1 MPAFRDI
8 HWQGWEAPAHHCS
21 GPRGIPCH
29 QLQAVTNH
37 MKSNL
42 NLQAG
47 TCIRPSHNQRNQG
60 TYLSRSQ
67 IQPGQSL
74 CSKPLAT
81 SDPEQDADIPLELAS
96 PSPSREWEVIHQER
110 ALYKAGSEKPHPLL
124 VVSFLKRPVSFIS
137 DVKSLLRGGVFMMLM
152 TSRQLM
158 GCGQVSG
165 TTHCPKT

>member
-1 MPAFRDI
+1 
-8 HWQGWEAPAHHCS
+8 
-21 GPRGIPCH
+21 
-29 QLQAVTNH
+29 

-42 NLQAG
+42 NLEAG
-47 TCIRPSHNQRNQG
+47 TCIRLSHNQRNQG

-74 CSKPLAT
+74 CSKPLAA
-81 SDPEQDADIPLELAS
+81 SDPEQDADTPLELAS

-137 DVKSLLRGGVFMMLM
+137 DVKSLRGGVFMMLM